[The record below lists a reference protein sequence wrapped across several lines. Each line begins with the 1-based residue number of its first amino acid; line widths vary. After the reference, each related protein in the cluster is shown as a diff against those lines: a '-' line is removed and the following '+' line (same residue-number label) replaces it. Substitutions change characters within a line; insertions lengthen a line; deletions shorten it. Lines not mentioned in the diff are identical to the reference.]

1 MTTTIGLMIPIVT
14 MSIYDAV
21 LRFVMDRNYDK
32 GIILCNGLTLTFC
45 GIVFSLILYPVID
58 LAFPFGPYMN
68 LFYIFLVTE
77 CINSILLQF
86 TRAIGKVKLFAVA
99 GIVSSITL
107 LLSNVLLLVIF
118 QEAIKGFLLS
128 LIIADVV
135 SVTALIVIGKTYQY
149 LKSWR
154 ISIPIT
160 KAMIIYSLPLM
171 PTTIMWWTLGVSD
184 RFLVTYFVGVA
195 ANGLYAVA
203 NKIPNVLNI
212 ISSVFFQAWQMSAI
226 EEVHSENRSHF
237 FSNVF
242 SILSSVMFLAASI
255 IIIFLKFIMN
265 FIVAPSFFETWKL
278 IPFLIIGV
286 IFSCFSS
293 FFGQIYVANKNTV
306 GVFKTSIICAIVN
319 VVLNV
324 ILIPTIGTIGA
335 SLSTMISFVIMWVL
349 RIIDTKSFVT
359 INLNLK
365 KVILN
370 LAFLFLQIVLLYI
383 SWTYTPVLQVLLFC
397 LIIYANRKEIHV
409 LINKSLGYVNQLHIK
424 N

>member
-1 MTTTIGLMIPIVT
+1 
-14 MSIYDAV
+14 
-21 LRFVMDRNYDK
+21 
-32 GIILCNGLTLTFC
+32 
-45 GIVFSLILYPVID
+45 
-58 LAFPFGPYMN
+58 
-68 LFYIFLVTE
+68 
-77 CINSILLQF
+77 
-86 TRAIGKVKLFAVA
+86 
-99 GIVSSITL
+99 
-107 LLSNVLLLVIF
+107 
-118 QEAIKGFLLS
+118 
-128 LIIADVV
+128 
-135 SVTALIVIGKTYQY
+135 
-149 LKSWR
+149 
-154 ISIPIT
+154 
-160 KAMIIYSLPLM
+160 M